1 MNGPISINEKDEV
14 IMKLVHYFVTKENYS
29 PIMVNGVK
37 NEIWLEN
44 LEAYYKIVRI
54 NSNHIH
60 NNEQF
65 EYDKFKIQNVCKQ
78 ISKKTLTRKLRT
90 LNIFTDTNDNIKIE
104 NNKYIDNYIIESN
117 NDLTKDKG
125 ISSKFP
131 LIKEET
137 SDRHGL
143 EFLLNISNDI
153 NEKTEKENSNYE
165 EVFRPKTIIAT
176 KVIIAI
182 NIFVFII
189 SYLLTLTGK
198 FDVFTNFALNKYYV
212 KSGEIYR
219 LITCGFLHS
228 GIIHLL
234 CNMYSLY
241 IIGSQLE
248 NFIGKKKF
256 LIVYFIS
263 LISGSL
269 LSCVITN
276 SWSVGASG
284 AIFGLIGSLIYF
296 GYHYRIYLG
305 SVIRSQLIPL
315 LIINLGIGFIIPN
328 IDVSAHIGGLVGG
341 ILSTMSV
348 GINNKSNKQEKI
360 NGIICLVILIIFLT
374 YLIFR

>member
-1 MNGPISINEKDEV
+1 MG
-14 IMKLVHYFVTKENYS
+14 
-29 PIMVNGVK
+29 
-37 NEIWLEN
+37 
-44 LEAYYKIVRI
+44 
-54 NSNHIH
+54 
-60 NNEQF
+60 
-65 EYDKFKIQNVCKQ
+65 
-78 ISKKTLTRKLRT
+78 
-90 LNIFTDTNDNIKIE
+90 IFAD
-104 NNKYIDNYIIESN
+104 
-117 NDLTKDKG
+117 
-125 ISSKFP
+125 
-131 LIKEET
+131 
-137 SDRHGL
+137 
-143 EFLLNISNDI
+143 
-153 NEKTEKENSNYE
+153 
-165 EVFRPKTIIAT
+165 
-176 KVIIAI
+176 
-182 NIFVFII
+182 
-189 SYLLTLTGK
+189 LTGK

-228 GIIHLL
+228 GIIHLI
-234 CNMYSLY
+234 CNMYSLH

-248 NFIGKKKF
+248 NFIGKTKF
-256 LIVYFIS
+256 LIVYFVS

-315 LIINLGIGFIIPN
+315 LVVNLGIGFIIPN

>member
-1 MNGPISINEKDEV
+1 MNGPISINEKDEL

-65 EYDKFKIQNVCKQ
+65 EFDKFKIQNVCKQ

-104 NNKYIDNYIIESN
+104 NNKYIDNYVIENN
-117 NDLTKDKG
+117 NDLTKDNG

-137 SDRHGL
+137 SDAHGL

-153 NEKTEKENSNYE
+153 NEKTEKENNNYE
-165 EVFRPKTIIAT
+165 EVFRPKKIIAT

-228 GIIHLL
+228 GIIHLI
-234 CNMYSLY
+234 CNMYSLH

-248 NFIGKKKF
+248 NFIGKTKF
-256 LIVYFIS
+256 LIVYFVS

-315 LIINLGIGFIIPN
+315 LVVNLGIGFIIPN